1 MRRLTVVLGVPVD
14 EVTQAEALDRIEEF
28 VARGGRL
35 HQVATVN
42 SDFLA
47 RALADPELLHI
58 LRHVDLAT
66 ADGMPLVWASRVLG
80 GSIPERVTGADLVP
94 ALAERF
100 AASGR
105 SLFLLG
111 ARPEVAQTAA
121 ERLCERFR
129 GLRISGVYSPPMA
142 DLESMDHAT
151 ILRRVN
157 AARPDALL
165 VAFGNPK
172 QEKWIHRHRH
182 SLEVPVAIGIGAS
195 LDFIAGSARRAPVWI
210 QQAGAEWLWRLGN
223 EPGRLWRRY
232 AGDFRHL
239 APGLIR
245 YWRLTR
251 QTRSPR
257 PPEEGSDGIRAIG
270 PHSIGVAGRFG
281 ADQRGAFETLAL
293 RSLVGGLAERMR
305 EEPEAT
311 SPPGSSGHVYVDL
324 RACTYIDSAGL
335 GCLASLAHEARAR
348 GYDIRVY
355 PGSPAI
361 RRLLGLGGLD
371 QHLGA
376 ADDVEGVG

>member
-28 VARGGRL
+28 VARGGRV

-111 ARPEVAQTAA
+111 ARPEVARAA
-121 ERLCERFR
+121 AKRLCQRFP

-157 AARPDALL
+157 AVRPDALL
-165 VAFGNPK
+165 VAFGSPK
-172 QEKWIHRHRH
+172 QEKWIYRHRH

-195 LDFIAGSARRAPVWI
+195 LDFIAGSARRAPVWM
-210 QQAGAEWLWRLGN
+210 QHAGAEWLWRLGN
-223 EPGRLWRRY
+223 EPRRLWRRY

-239 APGLIR
+239 APGLMR
-245 YWRLTR
+245 YWLLTR

-257 PPEEGSDGIRAIG
+257 PPEEGADEIRAIG
-270 PHSIGVAGRFG
+270 PRAIRVAGRFG
-281 ADQRGAFETLAL
+281 ADQRGAFEALALQTLAGEA
-293 RSLVGGLAERMR
+293 S
-305 EEPEAT
+305 EPMQSAGAT
-311 SPPGSSGHVYVDL
+311 SPPGRPGHVYVDL
-324 RACTYIDSAGL
+324 TACTYIDSAGL

-348 GYDIRVY
+348 GYEFRVY

-371 QHLGA
+371 QHLGT